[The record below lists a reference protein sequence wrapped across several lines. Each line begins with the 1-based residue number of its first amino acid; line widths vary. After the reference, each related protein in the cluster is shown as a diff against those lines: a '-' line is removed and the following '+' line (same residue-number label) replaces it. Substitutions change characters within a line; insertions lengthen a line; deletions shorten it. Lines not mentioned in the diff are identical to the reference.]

1 MVRCG
6 VVQAIKNAM
15 PSVVAEIVRAAPLS
29 PAKVAFAWRLA
40 VGPTVDR
47 NTTIRLDQGTL
58 RVEAATP
65 QWAEEVRRSTRVII
79 GRMRSMLGTDAL
91 ARIEVRVRPLA

>member
-1 MVRCG
+1 MRAM
-6 VVQAIKNAM
+6 QAIKNAM

-47 NTTIRLDQGTL
+47 NTTIHWDQNTL
-58 RVEAATP
+58 FVEAATP

-79 GRMRSMLGTDAL
+79 GRMRSLLDEETVKRLDVKS
-91 ARIEVRVRPLA
+91 R